1 MYLSFTL
8 GAMYMTLFTVN
19 AHYIGYNQTQMM
31 LKTLAS
37 ALGSLFNI
45 HLQNNGTQMTLP
57 FLFLFFFSKF
67 NLQTQNIKILFL
79 TQLCVYSHLK
89 PAI

>member
-1 MYLSFTL
+1 
-8 GAMYMTLFTVN
+8 MTLFTVN
-19 AHYIGYNQTQMM
+19 AHYIGYNQNQMM

-57 FLFLFFFSKF
+57 FLFLFFF
-67 NLQTQNIKILFL
+67 
-79 TQLCVYSHLK
+79 
-89 PAI
+89 